1 MNIIIDASAAQK
13 GSSLCS
19 AKMTGVG
26 KTDKTS
32 EKTAEQTEQ
41 TAKKYDTL
49 DRSES
54 AVQYLAKSENEDTA
68 AENGAESQT
77 ENAVS
82 QAAAE
87 LVSGSSDGS
96 DSETIDSSEL
106 YSYTDE
112 QLSEL
117 LTKGEITRLEYNN
130 EMAKRTSSETE

>member
-13 GSSLCS
+13 GSSLGS

-49 DRSES
+49 DLSES
-54 AVQYLAKSENEDTA
+54 
-68 AENGAESQT
+68 
-77 ENAVS
+77 AVS